1 MIKTFKRF
9 ELLPFSPSRINN
21 WIDDKAGFV
30 LRYIYKY
37 DFAPSCA
44 MIRGNAI
51 EYGFSLYFQKKY
63 KNIVRMCRARKF
75 IYSVFFIIWFYFII
89 RISIR

>member
-9 ELLPFSPSRINN
+9 DLLPFSPSRINN
-21 WIDDKAGFV
+21 WIEDKSGFV

-37 DFAPSCA
+37 HFAPSCA

-51 EYGFSLYFQKKY
+51 EYGFSLYFKEFLLELYEQLLQKE
-63 KNIVRMCRARKF
+63 F
-75 IYSVFFIIWFYFII
+75 LGFYLNF
-89 RISIR
+89 

>member
-1 MIKTFKRF
+1 MIKIFKRF
-9 ELLPFSPSRINN
+9 DLLPFSPSRINN

-44 MIRGNAI
+44 MVRGNAI

-63 KNIVRMCRARKF
+63 KKLDTKR
-75 IYSVFFIIWFYFII
+75 YD
-89 RISIR
+89 